1 MEAVADPHETG
12 VARRD
17 FLYIATGAFAAIG
30 AAAALW
36 PVVDQWNPDATT
48 LSTASIEV
56 DLAPI
61 EAGQA
66 VTILWRGKPIF
77 IRNRTP
83 EEIAKGKA
91 AQLADLKDPIAR
103 VLGAPDGLPATDEN
117 RTKPGQENW
126 LVMIG
131 ICTHLGCLPKGQSP
145 ADPKGEY
152 GGWFCVCHGSVYDT
166 AGRIRQGPAP
176 RNLDIPPYEFIAEKK
191 IRIG

>member
-1 MEAVADPHETG
+1 MEAVADPHENG

-61 EAGQA
+61 ETGQA

-91 AQLADLKDPIAR
+91 ARLADLKDPIAR

-126 LVMIG
+126 LIMIG
-131 ICTHLGCLPKGQSP
+131 ICTHLGCLSEGAVARRSE
-145 ADPKGEY
+145 GGVRRLVLRLSRLRLRY
-152 GGWFCVCHGSVYDT
+152 GGPHPAR
-166 AGRIRQGPAP
+166 AGAAQP
-176 RNLDIPPYEFIAEKK
+176 RYSAV
-191 IRIG
+191 